1 MANSRRSR
9 RSTGSDT
16 ALPRNED
23 RELGLRWSRRFSL
36 RQRILA
42 VNIFAIAILA
52 GSLFYLDSFRSRLTD
67 ARVEQVKAEAAM
79 IAHMLAALP
88 REAWQPTLTRLG
100 QDSGTRLRV
109 YLHDGTRAV
118 DSWAAGP
125 QTYEM
130 RDPAR
135 EPWYRGVAL
144 ALDNGFDAIVGAR
157 SRPTLTPP
165 ADDRLAAWPEA
176 QAALQAGRPV
186 TEIRR
191 APEGTPYLSAA
202 MRISAGEQGV
212 LLLTVNARDIRRI
225 VRAERFTLALVLFAT
240 IAFSILL
247 SRFLAR
253 TIANPL
259 RRLALTAHRVR
270 LGRAR
275 EVDVPLLPKR
285 RDEIGLL
292 ARALHDMTQ
301 SLRQRIDATEAFAAD
316 VTHELKNPLASLR
329 SAVDSLERVED
340 PELRRQMLDLVRQDV
355 GRLDRLV
362 VDIAE
367 ASRLDAELSRARFE
381 PVDLGPL
388 IETMVPMW
396 EERGDGVSIAFAR
409 PRVATAVVAGDES
422 RLARLID
429 NLVDNAIS
437 FSPPGGLVEIRAT
450 SLGEEVMVSIEDE
463 GPGVPDDAREMIFN
477 RFHSIRPE
485 EDFGRHSG
493 LGLAIARAIV
503 EGHGGRIEVE
513 NRHDGRSGA
522 RFVVRFP
529 GAER

>member
-1 MANSRRSR
+1 MA
-9 RSTGSDT
+9 
-16 ALPRNED
+16 RNEE
-23 RELGLRWSRRFSL
+23 RELRLRWSQRLSL

-42 VNIFAIAILA
+42 VNIFAVAIFAA
-52 GSLFYLDSFRSRLTD
+52 GLFYLDSLRGRLTEARIERAQAEASMAAGAVAVAPPALRERLLARLGHDSGSRLQLYRPD
-67 ARVEQVKAEAAM
+67 GS
-79 IAHMLAALP
+79 LAADGW
-88 REAWQPTLTRLG
+88 RLTG
-100 QDSGTRLRV
+100 
-109 YLHDGTRAV
+109 A
-118 DSWAAGP
+118 
-125 QTYEM
+125 TYEL
-130 RDPAR
+130 RDPAA
-135 EPWYRGVAL
+135 EAWYRAVARG
-144 ALDNGFDAIVGAR
+144 LDNGIDALVGTR
-157 SRPTLTPP
+157 QPP
-165 ADDRLAAWPEA
+165 AFVQPEVDSLAAWPEA
-176 QAALQAGRPV
+176 GTALAERRPV
-186 TEIRR
+186 SEIRR
-191 APEGTPYLSAA
+191 APEGTAFISAA
-202 MRISAGEQGV
+202 APVADQGV
-212 LLLTVNARDIRRI
+212 LLLTVNARDIRRV
-225 VRAERFTLALVLFAT
+225 VRAERVTLAFALLGT
-240 IAFSILL
+240 LILAVLL

-259 RRLALTAHRVR
+259 RKLAIAAHRVR

-275 EVDVPLLPKR
+275 EVDVPVLPAR

-329 SAVDSLERVED
+329 SAVDSLERIDD
-340 PELRRQMLDLVRQDV
+340 PALRTRLLDVVRQDV

-388 IETMVPMW
+388 IEAMLPMW
-396 EERGDGVSIAFAR
+396 EERRPEVRIAFAR
-409 PRVATAVVAGDES
+409 PRVQTAVIPGDES

-437 FSPPGGLVEIRAT
+437 FSPDGGLVEIRAAAV
-450 SLGEEVMVSIEDE
+450 GDEVVVIVEDE
-463 GPGVPDDAREMIFN
+463 GPGVPEDSREAIFN
-477 RFHSIRPE
+477 RFHSIRAE

-493 LGLAIARAIV
+493 LGLAIAKAIV

-513 NRHDGRSGA
+513 QRHDGRSGA

-529 GAER
+529 GAAQ